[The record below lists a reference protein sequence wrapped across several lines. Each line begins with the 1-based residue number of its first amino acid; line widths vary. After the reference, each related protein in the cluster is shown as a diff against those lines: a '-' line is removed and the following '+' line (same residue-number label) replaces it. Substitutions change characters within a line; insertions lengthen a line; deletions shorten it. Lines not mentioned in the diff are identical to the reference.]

1 MPKTTR
7 ERWIEAGFEM
17 LDLHGA
23 DGVSAERLARRL
35 NVTRGAFY
43 HHFTSRDDYV
53 HSLLAEWER
62 TYTGSILTLIQPDD
76 TAETLLMRYLDVAAS
91 MHPQREVAIRAWA
104 MREPLVAEY
113 LQRVDALRLA
123 FATSLCSLDG
133 GAPGDAAFWGR
144 IAHLCFIGAQQ
155 TTARPDPEAF
165 RAFFLK
171 LFAMSQQLAAL
182 APAPEAV
189 PS

>member
-7 ERWIEAGFEM
+7 AHWIETGFAL
-17 LDLHGA
+17 LDMHGA

-43 HHFTSRDDYV
+43 HHFTNRDDYV
-53 HSLLAEWER
+53 RTLLAEWER
-62 TYTGSILTLIQPDD
+62 AYTGSILALVQPGD
-76 TAETLLMRYLDVAAS
+76 TAETLLKRYLDVATS

-113 LQRVDALRLA
+113 LQRVDAQRLA
-123 FATSLCSLDG
+123 FATTLCGLDG
-133 GAPGDAAFWGR
+133 GAPDDAAFWGR
-144 IAHLCFIGAQQ
+144 VAHLCFIGAQQ

-171 LFAMSQQLAAL
+171 LFAMSQRLAVQ
-182 APAPEAV
+182 PAAG
-189 PS
+189 

>member
-7 ERWIEAGFEM
+7 AHWIEAGFEL
-17 LDLHGA
+17 LDIEGA
-23 DGVSAERLARRL
+23 VGISAERLARRL

-53 HSLLAEWER
+53 RSLLAEWER
-62 TYTGSILTLIQPDD
+62 TYTGSILSLIQPGD

-104 MREPLVAEY
+104 MREPLVADTM
-113 LQRVDALRLA
+113 QRVDALRLA
-123 FATSLCSLDG
+123 FATSLCSLEG
-133 GAPGDAAFWGR
+133 GAPDDAAFWGR

-171 LFAMSQQLAAL
+171 LFAMSQRLAAL
-182 APAPEAV
+182 AE